1 MKVCWAAPDLKPL
14 LFALLLLAVSANA
27 GESLTGIPRVVDE
40 DTFVIKG
47 ERIRLKGID
56 APESKQR
63 CQGGS
68 GNWYPCGQRSTE
80 YLRDRIAGKPV
91 SCQLDP
97 ERDRY
102 GRALGTCFTSD
113 GTNLQA
119 WLVRNGLALAYR
131 RYSMRY
137 VNEEVAA
144 QASRSGMWNG
154 EFIPP
159 WRWRKGERLN

>member
-1 MKVCWAAPDLKPL
+1 MPSFYPDSILKICWADPDLKPL

-27 GESLTGIPRVVDE
+27 GESLTGIPRVIDG
-40 DTFVIKG
+40 DTFVIRG
-47 ERIRLKGID
+47 ERIRLNGID

-63 CQGGS
+63 GRDGS
-68 GNWYPCGQRSTE
+68 GNWYPCGQRTTE
-80 YLRDRIAGKPV
+80 YLRDRIAGKLV

-102 GRALGTCFTSD
+102 GRALGTCFASD

-131 RYSMRY
+131 RYLMRY

-144 QASRSGMWNG
+144 QVSRFGS
-154 EFIPP
+154 
-159 WRWRKGERLN
+159 